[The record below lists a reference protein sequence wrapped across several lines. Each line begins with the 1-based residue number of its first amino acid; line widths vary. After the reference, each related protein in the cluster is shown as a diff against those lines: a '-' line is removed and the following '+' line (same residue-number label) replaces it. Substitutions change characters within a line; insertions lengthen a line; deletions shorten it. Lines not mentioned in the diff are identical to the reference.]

1 MRWMLR
7 LRHLAPIYGE
17 HPVAPERNDWL
28 LLDIVPHV
36 LHTGHIHVYGVGEYK
51 GVRLINS
58 GTFENE
64 TPYIKSLGIEV
75 TVGKVPVLDLRD
87 LSVKIEDFSG

>member
-1 MRWMLR
+1 LR

-17 HPVAPERNDWL
+17 HPIAPGSEDWL
-28 LLDIVPHV
+28 LVDQIRRV
-36 LHTGHIHVYGVGEYK
+36 LHVGHIHVYGVGEYN
-51 GVRLINS
+51 GVKIVNS

-75 TVGKVPVLDLRD
+75 TVGKAPILNLK
-87 LSVKIEDFSG
+87 SMEIEVKDFSS